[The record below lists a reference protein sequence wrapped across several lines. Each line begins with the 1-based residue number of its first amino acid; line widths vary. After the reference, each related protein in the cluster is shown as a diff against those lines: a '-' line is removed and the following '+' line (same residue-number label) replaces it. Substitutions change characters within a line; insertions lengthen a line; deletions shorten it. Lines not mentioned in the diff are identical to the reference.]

1 MLRQENAVFDVETK
15 LGNIHFSHSIINK
28 IVIEAVEQCDGKA
41 QIYNY
46 KGKVMNVVP
55 DLASKMN
62 LYDEAAGSIEVTST
76 EESIEIKVYIVLQ
89 FGASIRKTTASII
102 KYIYE
107 YVEKIMGKRPE
118 KVTVVV
124 TGILSKNI
132 ARRHIE
138 VSG

>member
-1 MLRQENAVFDVETK
+1 MFDIDTK
-15 LGNIHFSHSIINK
+15 LGHIHFSHSIINK
-28 IVIEAVEQCDGKA
+28 IVIEAVEKCDGKA

-46 KGKVMNVVP
+46 KGKYMNVVP
-55 DLASKMN
+55 DLASRIN
-62 LYDEAAGSIEVTST
+62 LYDEEVGSIEVTDT
-76 EESIEIKVYIVLQ
+76 EESIRIKVYVVLQ

-107 YVEKIMGKRPE
+107 HTEKIMGVKPE

>member
-1 MLRQENAVFDVETK
+1 MFDVETK
-15 LGNIHFSHSIINK
+15 LGNIHFSQGIVNK
-28 IVIEAVEQCDGKA
+28 IVTEAVENCDGKA
-41 QIYNY
+41 QLYNY
-46 KGKVMNVVP
+46 KGKVKNVVP
-55 DLASKMN
+55 ELASRIN
-62 LYDEAAGSIEVTST
+62 LYDEESGSIEVTNA
-76 EESIEIKVYIVLQ
+76 EEGMEIKAYVILQ

-107 YVEKIMGKRPE
+107 YTEKIMEERPA

-124 TGILSKNI
+124 TGIFSKNI